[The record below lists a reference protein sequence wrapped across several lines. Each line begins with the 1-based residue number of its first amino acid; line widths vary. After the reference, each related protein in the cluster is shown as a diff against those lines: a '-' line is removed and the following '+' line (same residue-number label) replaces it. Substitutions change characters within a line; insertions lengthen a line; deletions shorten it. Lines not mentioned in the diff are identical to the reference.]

1 MSEKFINISFPFEED
16 YKGKF
21 LKMERTSQKAI
32 KADLLHLLLTNR
44 KQRLYLPSFGIDLKK
59 YLFEQN
65 EGTVHEAIR
74 REIEL
79 AIQEFIPDLTI
90 LAITVNKSE
99 RNEHAA
105 LVKLDYKAT
114 TASFSGTDFIE
125 IEI

>member
-1 MSEKFINISFPFEED
+1 
-16 YKGKF
+16 
-21 LKMERTSQKAI
+21 MERTSQKAI
-32 KADLLHLLLTNR
+32 KADLLHLLLTTR